1 MANRAE
7 ETVVIRR
14 LNDLKEARVC
24 AQFMCSSE
32 PWLRLGQSYDELLE
46 LASDPSKEAYVATI
60 TAEVVG
66 FIILDMRGSFV
77 GYIKSI
83 GVLPGWQKK
92 GIGSQL
98 MAFAEERIFRDSPNV
113 FICVSTFNTGARDF
127 YQHLGYQVVGPLKD
141 YLVAGYDEL
150 LLRKTIAPLATYKT
164 GASTAD
170 PQQ

>member
-1 MANRAE
+1 MTKQSLSRGELVLLTLASAAVTANAYYIHPIIARVGEGFGVSAS
-7 ETVVIRR
+7 TVGLVPALNQVALAIGIFLLLPLGDRFSNRR
-14 LNDLKEARVC
+14 LVAIFVFG
-24 AQFMCSSE
+24 QFCS
-32 PWLRLGQSYDELLE
+32 LL
-46 LASDPSKEAYVATI
+46 
-60 TAEVVG
+60 
-66 FIILDMRGSFV
+66 
-77 GYIKSI
+77 
-83 GVLPGWQKK
+83 
-92 GIGSQL
+92 L